1 MFGDIHFLNKG
12 GAGATLGFDGW
23 DHMGV
28 ISCSGGLRAPDPELH
43 ELVDPYFLLRYEYL
57 RDSAGPGKWRG
68 GMGTAYIFRSEADNI
83 LTDNFGDGLLPETA
97 PYGLAG
103 GKGAKPNKLVVRRTS
118 GSVED
123 PEVHKYVTLNKGDV
137 YEVWETGGGGY
148 GDPFERSVEKVQED
162 VIDELVS
169 IESAKND
176 YGVVID
182 SKTLAVD
189 TEKTT
194 KLRKAHK
201 K

>member
-1 MFGDIHFLNKG
+1 MFGDIHFLCKG
-12 GAGATLGFDGW
+12 GAGATLGYDGW

-57 RDSAGPGKWRG
+57 QDSAGPGKWRG

-103 GKGAKPNKLVVRRTS
+103 GKGAKPSKLVVRRTD
-118 GSVED
+118 GKEED

-148 GDPFERSVEKVQED
+148 GDPLERPEEKVLQD
-162 VIDELVS
+162 VLDELVS
-169 IESAKND
+169 IESAKKD
-176 YGVVID
+176 YGVVINP
-182 SKTLAVD
+182 KTMKIDA
-189 TEKTT
+189 EKTK
-194 KLRKAHK
+194 KLRKAH
-201 K
+201 